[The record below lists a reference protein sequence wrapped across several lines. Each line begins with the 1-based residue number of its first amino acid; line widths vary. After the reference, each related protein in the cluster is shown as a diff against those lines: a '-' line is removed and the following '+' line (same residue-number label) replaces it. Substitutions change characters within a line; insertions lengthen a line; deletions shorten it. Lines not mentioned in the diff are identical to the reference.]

1 MATDDNGVPWQDQQR
16 LDESIATHQEQFKG
30 RARYLQEVSDAFK
43 AIQGHDFG
51 QNPALNVQNDRGSEV
66 ITYKG
71 LDENKNYL
79 YLIHVGDNHTDRIM
93 IITEDQRVM
102 HYAKKEWLEVISDND
117 KD

>member
-16 LDESIATHQEQFKG
+16 LDESVAKHQEQFKG

-43 AIQGHDFG
+43 AIKGHDFG
-51 QNPALNVQNDRGSEV
+51 QNPALNVQNDRGSAT

-71 LDENKNYL
+71 LDADKNHL

-93 IITEDQRVM
+93 IVTEDQRVK
-102 HYAKKEWLEVISDND
+102 HYAKKE
-117 KD
+117 